1 MRKVHSL
8 RDAREICADGTY
20 FPNNLRKWIDET
32 RNQCE
37 TYTDG
42 DQKSK
47 VEWQLP
53 YLDLS
58 TDDSKRTGLFTSVH
72 TAHIALPS
80 AAMTLQINATSNLPA

>member
-47 VEWQLP
+47 VERQLP

-58 TDDSKRTGLFTSVH
+58 TDDSKRTWVCLQAFIQRTS
-72 TAHIALPS
+72 LYR
-80 AAMTLQINATSNLPA
+80 LQL